1 MEFIKFS
8 QVTFWTSDSKQFENY
23 FITRFG
29 FNHIHHYED
38 KDKNV
43 SRNVCKLNDI
53 ILVFESPMLEPLQ
66 IMTDFLNKHGDG
78 IRDIAFQVN
87 DCNYIY
93 NRAILL
99 GARGIKLVNEDGIIV
114 DGPYQLGYTVYA
126 TIQTANSSITH
137 TFIQGDLVYSNPGE
151 PTIDPINLVLP
162 PTHLLHIDHIV
173 TNTDKMETTVE
184 WYTKMLKF
192 KRFWSV
198 DENVIHTN
206 YSALRST
213 VVSNEEETIKM
224 PINEPAPGLMKSQ
237 IEDFLEYNHGAGI
250 QHIALLT
257 NDIIGTV
264 TSLRIRGVEFLDIPE
279 QYYEKLEARLKLNH
293 REIDTDMNKLKELK
307 ILLDFDEKGY
317 LLQIFTKPIMS
328 KPTLFLEIIERH
340 NFNGFGAGNF
350 QSLFECIEIEQIKR
364 DNKIKKD

>member
-8 QVTFWTSDSKQFENY
+8 QITFWTSNSKQFENY

-29 FNHIHHYED
+29 FQHIYNYED
-38 KDKNV
+38 TI
-43 SRNVCKLNDI
+43 SRNVCRLNDI
-53 ILVFESPMLEPLQ
+53 ILVFESPLISPPS
-66 IMTDFLNKHGDG
+66 IMTDFLNQYGDG

-87 DCNYIY
+87 DCEYIY

-99 GARGIKLVNEDGIIV
+99 GAREIKLYGSQGIRS
-114 DGPYQLGYTVYA
+114 PYTIGDTVYA
-126 TIQTANSSITH
+126 TIQTANSAITH
-137 TFIQGDLVYSNPGE
+137 TFIQGDLVYPNSSE
-151 PTIDPINLVLP
+151 LTIDPINVVLP
-162 PTHLLHIDHIV
+162 STNLLCIDHIV

-198 DENVIHTN
+198 DENVIHTK

-237 IEDFLEYNHGAGI
+237 IEDFLEYNNGAGV
-250 QHIALLT
+250 QHMALLT
-257 NDIIGTV
+257 NDIITTV
-264 TSLRIRGVEFLDIPE
+264 SSLRMRGVEFLDIPE

-364 DNKIKKD
+364 G